1 MGQQITPQ
9 FSGPVSEVNSEKVAR
24 TTTLS
29 VYTSQ
34 VLLQAVMCKD
44 KVQIFKSNIHWPF
57 SSLNISIMLI
67 KFLKQMMAFSVK
79 KNCKPPIKIM
89 MCLNFMICR

>member
-1 MGQQITPQ
+1 MIPLGLQKNFYSMGQQISPQ

-24 TTTLS
+24 TTILS
-29 VYTSQ
+29 VYMNQ
-34 VLLQAVMCKD
+34 ILIRAVVYTMGKD

-67 KFLKQMMAFSVK
+67 KSVK
-79 KNCKPPIKIM
+79 
-89 MCLNFMICR
+89 